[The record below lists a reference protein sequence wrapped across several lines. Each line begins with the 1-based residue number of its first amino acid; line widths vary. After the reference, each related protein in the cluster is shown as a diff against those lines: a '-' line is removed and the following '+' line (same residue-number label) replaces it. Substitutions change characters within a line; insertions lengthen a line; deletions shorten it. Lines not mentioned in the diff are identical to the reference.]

1 MDRLTR
7 GTLLVAA
14 IMLLAAMPAR
24 AQIVNG
30 SFEDDYT
37 GWTLVEELLPGSLV
51 DECTGTWGIAN
62 IGSPQPPVS
71 PMETGSP
78 LLPGGFAFDFH
89 DNFSCPQSSF
99 GLSPDGIAFTA
110 TDGPKLAF
118 QLQNGSG
125 QLHRMYQDIAVGPAS
140 TLEWDMQYRNH
151 AGASAPDQ
159 YLAVRI
165 RDSVSDAI
173 LEELFITTNPGE
185 PQSIPMTGFSAD
197 LSAHAGKTVRLSVD
211 MQVSLNFLDA
221 QFDNFRLTPNNTC
234 TPPLIASVTAAP
246 SVIWPPNHEMVPVT
260 VFTDASA
267 ACGPAVCK
275 IAEIKS
281 DEPSNGSGDGNTSP
295 DVLNVVGLTAEIRAE
310 RAGGSLGRTYT
321 ITVACTDT
329 AGNAATK
336 DTHVFV
342 PHDQRE

>member
-1 MDRLTR
+1 MNRLTR
-7 GTLLVAA
+7 GTLLAA
-14 IMLLAAMPAR
+14 AMMLLAAMPAR

-30 SFEDDYT
+30 SFEDDYN
-37 GWTLVEELLPGSLV
+37 GWTLGEVPPAGACV
-51 DECTGTWGIAN
+51 GTWGIAN
-62 IGSPQPPVS
+62 TGSPQPPVS
-71 PMETGSP
+71 PTETGSP
-78 LLPGGFAFDFH
+78 LLQGGVAFDFH
-89 DNFSCPQSSF
+89 DGAPCSQSSPSLPITF
-99 GLSPDGIAFTA
+99 AP
-110 TDGPKLAF
+110 TDGVKLAF
-118 QLQNGSG
+118 QLQSDVP
-125 QLHRMYQDIAVGPAS
+125 QLHRMHQDIAVGPGS
-140 TLEWDMQYRNH
+140 SLHWDMQYNNH
-151 AGASAPDQ
+151 AGASDPSQ

>member
-1 MDRLTR
+1 MNRLTR
-7 GTLLVAA
+7 GTLLAA
-14 IMLLAAMPAR
+14 AMMLLAAMPAR

-30 SFEDDYT
+30 SFEDDYN
-37 GWTLVEELLPGSLV
+37 GWTLGEVPPAGACV
-51 DECTGTWGIAN
+51 GTWGIAN
-62 IGSPQPPVS
+62 TGSPQPPVS
-71 PMETGSP
+71 PTETGSP
-78 LLPGGFAFDFH
+78 LLQGGVAFDFH
-89 DNFSCPQSSF
+89 DGAPCSQSSPSLPITF
-99 GLSPDGIAFTA
+99 AP
-110 TDGPKLAF
+110 TDGVKLAF
-118 QLQNGSG
+118 QLQSDVP
-125 QLHRMYQDIAVGPAS
+125 QLHRMHQDIAVGPGS
-140 TLEWDMQYRNH
+140 SLHWDMQYNNH
-151 AGASAPDQ
+151 AGASDPSQ

-165 RDSVSDAI
+165 RDSLSDAI